1 MNKDSSRFELLP
13 PPLAIAVVAALALSG
28 WNSGANPSETAEST
42 PPAEPAEIFSRAPY
56 LQLATPESI
65 FIVWR
70 TSEKIDPVVKF
81 GSSPESLDRKT
92 DNIEVR
98 QTAGDNSDGKKLI
111 LSGGKQKLPRDGT
124 GQSVYVR
131 AEDVQ
136 ISEKGPLTGQVENVT
151 FLGTH
156 YRIGV
161 KGIAPDLLTSIL
173 VGQTA
178 PNIGD
183 TVSVSIHPDSLLIL
197 PKGADEE

>member
-1 MNKDSSRFELLP
+1 MFL
-13 PPLAIAVVAALALSG
+13 
-28 WNSGANPSETAEST
+28 
-42 PPAEPAEIFSRAPY
+42 
-56 LQLATPESI
+56 
-65 FIVWR
+65 
-70 TSEKIDPVVKF
+70 
-81 GSSPESLDRKT
+81 
-92 DNIEVR
+92 
-98 QTAGDNSDGKKLI
+98 GDNSDGKKLI

-136 ISEKGPLTGQVENVT
+136 ISEKGSLTGQVENVT

>member
-1 MNKDSSRFELLP
+1 MLWREKVANKPKHWVRAVTACNSRCLFCLDSDTPRNVYLD
-13 PPLAIAVVAALALSG
+13 VADIQ
-28 WNSGANPSETAEST
+28 
-42 PPAEPAEIFSRAPY
+42 AEIDRGID
-56 LQLATPESI
+56 QLGAE
-65 FIVWR
+65 
-70 TSEKIDPVVKF
+70 
-81 GSSPESLDRKT
+81 
-92 DNIEVR
+92 
-98 QTAGDNSDGKKLI
+98 KLI

-136 ISEKGPLTGQVENVT
+136 ISEKGSLTGQVENVT